1 MAVEEE
7 ELFPKI
13 DKEYIETIVGG
24 EKNSP
29 DYKLKTEYG
38 VSESFSD
45 VIQGR
50 GVFDV
55 SAFNRYYK
63 VFPADEMAG
72 LIKYVFIV
80 RPDCN
85 MDYCVNNDPYY
96 KDLALNH
103 PRVIKSLT
111 QSFGSLK
118 SHSQNELGLTPSHHF
133 IAWLVPRTLSYSI
146 PDFELKVYD
155 YEQPYTN
162 FHTGYAGNG
171 NDSRS
176 GTTVDLSFRENK
188 NLEITKLFDAWI
200 KYIDGIQIGQYSPK
214 QQYVTSRITDGSVIL
229 DYTTSVYEIACLP
242 DATTIVYIHK
252 TTALFPTGV
261 PHSMWSHDGGG
272 YSSNNNVSIRMS
284 GGLPEA
290 FDPAIM
296 ADFNYN
302 AGCSELSEIE
312 STHDYN
318 NPVVGAPFI
327 TYSERTRKYYLR
339 WRSLTYANKANK

>member
-7 ELFPKI
+7 DLFPKI
-13 DKEYIETIVGG
+13 SKGIIETMVGG
-24 EKNSP
+24 RENSP
-29 DYKLKTEYG
+29 DYKLATEYG
-38 VSESFSD
+38 VAETLSEVLHDRNIFEVD
-45 VIQGR
+45 
-50 GVFDV
+50 
-55 SAFNRYYK
+55 AFNRYYK
-63 VFPADEMAG
+63 VFPSDEMSG
-72 LIKYVFIV
+72 LLKYVFIV

-85 MDYCVNNDPYY
+85 MDYCIANDTYF
-96 KDLALNH
+96 KNLSLTN
-103 PRVIKSLT
+103 PRIIKSLT
-111 QSFGSLK
+111 QSFGSSMRT
-118 SHSQNELGLTPSHHF
+118 SHELGTIPDHHF

-176 GTTVDLSFRENK
+176 GTTVDFSFRENK
-188 NLEITKLFDAWI
+188 NLEVTKLFDAWV

-214 QQYVTSRITDGSVIL
+214 QQYVTSRITEGSVIL

-261 PHSMWSHDGGG
+261 PHSMWGHDGGG
-272 YSSNNNVSIRMS
+272 YAANNNVSVRMS

-290 FDPAIM
+290 FDPTIM

-302 AGCSELSEIE
+302 AGCTGLGEIE
-312 STHDYN
+312 STMDFN
-318 NPVVGAPFI
+318 NPIVGAPFI
-327 TYSERTRKYYLR
+327 TYSQKTRKYYLR
-339 WRSLTYANKANK
+339 WRGLKSRLHEA